1 MIVLI
6 DNYDSFTYNLFQMI
20 SELSSE
26 EVTVL
31 RNDETNIKSIEAL
44 APSKIVI
51 SPGPGRPEEAGIT
64 LEVIRHF
71 VGRLPILGICL
82 GHQAIAAAFGAKI
95 VGAKHICHGKA
106 EYMDLDGRGLFRSVP
121 SPSTFTRYHSLA
133 VDEATLPDCFEVS
146 ARSSDGEIMGIRHKE
161 HVIEGVQFH
170 PESVGSAEGR
180 RILGNFLHYHRESFS
195 PKAYISRMLIGEHLS
210 RSEAENIM
218 EDLTD
223 GNMTPSQIAGFLVAM
238 NAKGITPEEIA
249 GCAAVLQRKRTPLV
263 AEGNL
268 LDTCGTGGDEIGTF
282 NISSFAALA
291 AAACGAK
298 VAKHGNRA
306 VSSRSGS
313 ADFYQALG
321 IRTGLKPAGAAKV
334 LEETGFS
341 FLFAPTYH
349 SAMRFAATPRR
360 ELGIKT
366 IMNLLGPLVNP
377 AAAQYQIIGVFDEAY
392 CEPMAQ
398 AAHMLGIK
406 RVMVVYGTDG
416 QDEISVCAPS
426 RIVMM
431 EEDGTMTTST
441 FDPKELGIASH
452 PLEELIGGDGQEN
465 GKLAKEIL
473 EGKGRTAIR
482 DAVAVNGGA
491 ALTVYGIS
499 ESIREGTEMVM
510 KALSDGS
517 VKRQLE
523 AVVAS
528 SARIAME
535 EERGDVA

>member
-1 MIVLI
+1 
-6 DNYDSFTYNLFQMI
+6 
-20 SELSSE
+20 
-26 EVTVL
+26 
-31 RNDETNIKSIEAL
+31 
-44 APSKIVI
+44 
-51 SPGPGRPEEAGIT
+51 
-64 LEVIRHF
+64 
-71 VGRLPILGICL
+71 
-82 GHQAIAAAFGAKI
+82 
-95 VGAKHICHGKA
+95 
-106 EYMDLDGRGLFRSVP
+106 
-121 SPSTFTRYHSLA
+121 
-133 VDEATLPDCFEVS
+133 
-146 ARSSDGEIMGIRHKE
+146 
-161 HVIEGVQFH
+161 
-170 PESVGSAEGR
+170 
-180 RILGNFLHYHRESFS
+180 
-195 PKAYISRMLIGEHLS
+195 
-210 RSEAENIM
+210 
-218 EDLTD
+218 
-223 GNMTPSQIAGFLVAM
+223 
-238 NAKGITPEEIA
+238 
-249 GCAAVLQRKRTPLV
+249 
-263 AEGNL
+263 
-268 LDTCGTGGDEIGTF
+268 
-282 NISSFAALA
+282 
-291 AAACGAK
+291 
-298 VAKHGNRA
+298 
-306 VSSRSGS
+306 
-313 ADFYQALG
+313 
-321 IRTGLKPAGAAKV
+321 
-334 LEETGFS
+334 
-341 FLFAPTYH
+341 
-349 SAMRFAATPRR
+349 
-360 ELGIKT
+360 
-366 IMNLLGPLVNP
+366 MNLLGPLVNP

-491 ALTVYGIS
+491 ALTVYGLS